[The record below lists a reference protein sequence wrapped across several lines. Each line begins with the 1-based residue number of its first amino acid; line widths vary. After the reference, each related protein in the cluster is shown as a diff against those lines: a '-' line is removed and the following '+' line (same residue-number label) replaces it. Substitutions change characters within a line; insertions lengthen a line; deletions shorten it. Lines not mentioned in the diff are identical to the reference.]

1 MSENKDIH
9 IDKISIT
16 PTANPSPAAAPAKSR
31 IEDQIMDLE
40 TQF

>member
-16 PTANPSPAAAPAKSR
+16 PTAKPDSHPAKSR